1 MEKDFFDRLE
11 EVHWAGIGETF
22 SYPVKSAEIN
32 GDAVH
37 IVITVLHQEEHLY
50 GHKDS
55 SCVAGKHDS
64 IYYLF
69 KNEAE
74 WVAKRKA
81 IIDSVFKF
89 KESLSKLQDL
99 LL

>member
-11 EVHWAGIGETF
+11 EVHWAGIGETV

-32 GDAVH
+32 GDSVH
-37 IVITVLHQEEHLY
+37 IVITGLYKEEHLY

-55 SCVAGKHDS
+55 SCVAGKHNS

-74 WVAKRKA
+74 WVAKRGA
-81 IIDSVFKF
+81 IIDSLFKF

-99 LL
+99 LK